1 MENTNII
8 IDTIKPKKPKSE
20 AQKRAQK
27 KYFEKIKDTEE
38 HKEKHKNYIQKIK
51 DNEEYKEY
59 KRQNAKR
66 YYENNKQHVIDRVRQ
81 YQENKTSM
89 LQLERLYILKNQGLI
104 TFDDSITRDG
114 LKEMLEN
121 LKILG
126 A

>member
-8 IDTIKPKKPKSE
+8 IDTINPKKPKSE

-27 KYFEKIKDTEE
+27 KYFEKIKNTEE

-89 LQLERLYILKNQGLI
+89 LQLERLYNLKNQGFI
-104 TFDDSITRDG
+104 TFDDSVTREG